1 VAPQDNIRIYIDGEQ
16 IEVKQRRLTGAQLR
30 RLVNPPADNV
40 WLDVVDA
47 QDEPIALTYVVAIEP
62 DMRFFT
68 DRPRTIYIDK
78 IPYEVRTAVITETQL
93 RALLTPPVADDHGI
107 WKDIPDDLD
116 DPIEPG
122 ELVPIADG
130 DRFFTKPLSRREIRV
145 TVNRQWSVAV
155 HGARQTGLSVKEAAI
170 AQGVPIQMDFLL
182 SRKHGPKFQ
191 PVGDD
196 EHIRIHDGDEFR
208 AVDGDDNS

>member
-1 VAPQDNIRIYIDGEQ
+1 MASQDNIRIYIDGEQ
-16 IEVKQRRLTGAQLR
+16 NDVKERRLTGAQLR
-30 RLVNPPADNV
+30 RLVSPPADNV
-40 WLDVVDA
+40 WVDVVDA
-47 QDEPIALTYVVAIEP
+47 RDEPIAPTDVVAIEP

-78 IPYEVRTAVITETQL
+78 IPYEVHTAVLTETQL
-93 RALLTPPVADDHGI
+93 RAFPTPPVADDYGI

-122 ELVPIADG
+122 ELVPIANG
-130 DRFFTKPLSRREIRV
+130 DRFFTEPLPRREIRV
-145 TVNRQWSVAV
+145 TINRQWSVIV
-155 HGARQTGLSVKEAAI
+155 HGNRQTGLSIKEAAI

-196 EHIRIHDGDEFR
+196 EHIRVHDSDEFR
-208 AVDGDDNS
+208 ALDGDDNS

>member
-1 VAPQDNIRIYIDGEQ
+1 VAPQDSIRIYIDGEP
-16 IEVKQRRLTGAQLR
+16 IDVKHRRLTGAQLR
-30 RLVNPPADNV
+30 RLVSPPADNV

-47 QDEPIALTYVVAIEP
+47 RDEPIAPTHVVAIEP

-78 IPYEVRTAVITETQL
+78 IPYEVHTAVLTETQL
-93 RALLTPPVADDHGI
+93 RALPTPPVADDYGI

-122 ELVPIADG
+122 ELVLIANG
-130 DRFFTKPLSRREIRV
+130 DRFFTKPLPRREIRV
-145 TVNRQWSVAV
+145 TVNRQWSVTV
-155 HGARQTGLSVKEAAI
+155 HGTRQTGLSIKEAAI

-196 EHIRIHDGDEFR
+196 EHIRVHDGDEFR
-208 AVDGDDNS
+208 ALDGDDNS